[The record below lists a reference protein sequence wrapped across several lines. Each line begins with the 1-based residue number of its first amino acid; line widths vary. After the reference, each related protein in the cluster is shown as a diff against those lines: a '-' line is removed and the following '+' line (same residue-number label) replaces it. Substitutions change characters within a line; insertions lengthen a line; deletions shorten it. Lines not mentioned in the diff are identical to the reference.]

1 MKLLRLLIIGIIS
14 ICCTACVC
22 SIKKVQVKE
31 QFAPPWDANGFL
43 EAVKDTIT
51 YFNKTSTATLRIN
64 DTTVSKQQYL
74 TSLEK
79 LASFLKTA
87 PSRSALQT
95 YLDAHFQIAST
106 RQDAFFTG
114 YYSPTLLGSPH
125 KSAEYPYPIYGKPSD
140 LVTIDLDKSISSTLP
155 PETPVINRGQLVG
168 SKVKIPYCSRQQI
181 ETSNCLAGKAPIL
194 AYAKDPIDLFFL
206 QVQGSGTLR
215 FASGE
220 TWHLGFADKN
230 GHPYRAIG
238 KTMLDRGML
247 TKGNVS
253 MQSIKAYL
261 RAHPEQI
268 QDILASNPSYV
279 FFSMRRD
286 VPRGNLGVP
295 VHALHSYASDQTQTP
310 PGILSLVTVQSPN
323 GFSLH
328 AQPMFNHDIG
338 GAIRGANRFD
348 LYMGASESA
357 EQHAGALQA
366 KGNISFLVPREKE

>member
-1 MKLLRLLIIGIIS
+1 MKLLRLFIVSIIS

-22 SIKKVQVKE
+22 SIKNVQVKE
-31 QFAPPWDANGFL
+31 QFTPSWDANLFL
-43 EAVKDTIT
+43 EAVNDTIT
-51 YFNKTSTATLRIN
+51 YFKKTSTAFLRIN
-64 DTTVSKQQYL
+64 DTTLSKQEYL
-74 TSLEK
+74 ASLEK
-79 LASFLKTA
+79 LAFFLKTA
-87 PSRSALQT
+87 PSRTALQT

-114 YYSPTLLGSPH
+114 YYSPTLLGSAT
-125 KSAEYPYPIYGKPSD
+125 KSAEYPYPIYGKPTD

-168 SKVKIPYCSRQQI
+168 TKVKIPYCSRHQI
-181 ETSNCLAGKAPIL
+181 ETTNCLAGKAPIL

-215 FASGE
+215 FESGE

-247 TKGNVS
+247 AKGNVS

-261 RAHPEQI
+261 RTHPEQV
-268 QDILASNPSYV
+268 QEVLSSNPSYV
-279 FFSMRRD
+279 FFSMRQD

-295 VHALHSYASDQTQTP
+295 VHALHSYAADQTQTP
-310 PGILSLVTVQSPN
+310 AGILSLITVQSSD
-323 GFSLH
+323 GLSLQ

-357 EQHAGALQA
+357 ERHAGSLQA
-366 KGNISFLVPREKE
+366 KGSISFLVPR